1 MSYKILTKNAIE
13 NTNIDGAR
21 GEYFN
26 SGNRDGI
33 VKGTLNEGRFF
44 ASSSNTIALESCELR
59 ISGHRV
65 VIDTPITQT
74 FTSKPTSN
82 VRYSFVAQIV
92 VDDNSNVSFS
102 SLIQLSSTKLITDNL
117 FKTTTGAGT
126 YQVEIGKFTLNTD
139 GEIEDIVRTLDVITG
154 GTGGGAGAEFEIG
167 NVTTNEIDYTLPA
180 EVDIDK
186 RYDAQQKQTF
196 IDVKIQSPTDFSELD
211 TKVNNAVDTAN
222 TAKTNSET
230 AINTANSA
238 NTKSDNAVNAANAAN
253 TSSQTAITTANSA
266 NTKSESAVTTA
277 NSANATATN
286 AENVAKS
293 ASEKVDSKVDKV
305 EGKQLSTNDFTNVDK
320 SNLDSNTTARHT
332 HTNKSILDNITASY
346 TTAEQTKLAGLEN
359 YNDTEIKQSIADE
372 TSARENSDNTLQSNI
387 NTLDGQ
393 VVKLGTD
400 QTIPSIKT
408 FSNYIKTPQVASVE
422 GKGLVRYKATE
433 GKSVYGNDSTGNVLM
448 GNTDRPSYSKS
459 GSDFNGN
466 ELALLSDLNDKL
478 EASNI
483 KAGTNITVST
493 SGNDVTISAV
503 AEGASVVNIGGER
516 APIVNF
522 DSDPQT
528 QITSNDTDISNL
540 QSTKLDSS
548 KADKNVVNGVTIS
561 ANDDNVNVV
570 RAYVNL
576 STQATSSDAETFPLA
591 NDTTAGLM
599 SKADYSQIRDN
610 KARIEQLEGQNVRL
624 TYTTSTSPTASQIEA
639 FVKAEGYTDTS
650 KWIYIGVVVSGTNH
664 IWRYYTNTTTW
675 TDIGVDTVNQFT
687 NSIAGIIKGSATAGK
702 VYAETDGT
710 GSVYGWDNLNTSVSN
725 NTSAISTETTNRVS
739 ADNNLQTQIS
749 NLTQGWINK
758 IQVLTT
764 ATGTT
769 VSIDLKDYLP
779 DVLSNYQYEVLL
791 GCDFK
796 NSSTSYSSQ
805 SQANIYSDIIGNNSN
820 LLPILGASSQ
830 ATRTAYYSRGNI
842 TIPVK
847 RYLYFESQA
856 VDEITLKIYG
866 YRRIN

>member
-186 RYDAQQKQTF
+186 RYDAQQKKTL
-196 IDVKIQSPTDFSELD
+196 IDVKIQSPTDFTELD
-211 TKVNNAVDTAN
+211 TKVNNAVSIAN

-230 AINTANSA
+230 AISTANSA
-238 NTKSDNAVNAANAAN
+238 NTKSDNAVSTAN
-253 TSSQTAITTANSA
+253 TANTNSQTAIDTANSA

-372 TSARENSDNTLQSNI
+372 TTARENSDNTLQSNI
-387 NTLDGQ
+387 DTLDGQ

-422 GKGLVRYKATE
+422 GKGLVRYKGTE

-493 SGNDVTISAV
+493 SGNNVTISAETG
-503 AEGASVVNIGGER
+503 EGGTNVYVNNVKQDSVS
-516 APIVNF
+516 F
-522 DSDPQT
+522 TSDPQT
-528 QITSNDTDISNL
+528 QINS
-540 QSTKLDSS
+540 KL
-548 KADKNVVNGVTIS
+548 NS
-561 ANDDNVNVV
+561 A
-570 RAYVNL
+570 
-576 STQATSSDAETFPLA
+576 
-591 NDTTAGLM
+591 
-599 SKADYSQIRDN
+599 
-610 KARIEQLEGQNVRL
+610 
-624 TYTTSTSPTASQIEA
+624 SP
-639 FVKAEGYTDTS
+639 V
-650 KWIYIGVVVSGTNH
+650 
-664 IWRYYTNTTTW
+664 
-675 TDIGVDTVNQFT
+675 
-687 NSIAGIIKGSATAGK
+687 
-702 VYAETDGT
+702 
-710 GSVYGWDNLNTSVSN
+710 
-725 NTSAISTETTNRVS
+725 
-739 ADNNLQTQIS
+739 
-749 NLTQGWINK
+749 
-758 IQVLTT
+758 
-764 ATGTT
+764 ATGTFSLNGG
-769 VSIDLKDYLP
+769 SISYD
-779 DVLSNYQYEVLL
+779 
-791 GCDFK
+791 
-796 NSSTSYSSQ
+796 STT
-805 SQANIYSDIIGNNSN
+805 D
-820 LLPILGASSQ
+820 
-830 ATRTAYYSRGNI
+830 TF
-842 TIPVK
+842 TI
-847 RYLYFESQA
+847 
-856 VDEITLKIYG
+856 
-866 YRRIN
+866 